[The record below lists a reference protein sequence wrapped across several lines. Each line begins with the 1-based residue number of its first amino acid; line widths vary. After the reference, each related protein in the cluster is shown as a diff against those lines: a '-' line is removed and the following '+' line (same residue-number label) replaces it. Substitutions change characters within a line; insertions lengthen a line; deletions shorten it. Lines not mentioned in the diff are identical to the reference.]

1 MKGDKDW
8 SLAEMSLSSLFLPL
22 VSTPWL
28 QGGISA
34 GSSPLTFG
42 ARQVFVV
49 CVGGWS
55 MHHRMSG
62 RTLGL
67 HLLALRST
75 CQAWQWLQILPN
87 IFEGQHGPRLRTPGL
102 GALSLGQAG
111 TRVSH
116 LPHGLPTGRADSWL
130 STNLIQLNKLLCSKA
145 FKTT

>member
-1 MKGDKDW
+1 MKGDRLVSGW
-8 SLAEMSLSSLFLPL
+8 NVPELSLSPL
-22 VSTPWL
+22 GVHSMAP
-28 QGGISA
+28 GRDFRASP
-34 GSSPLTFG
+34 PLTFG
-42 ARQVFVV
+42 TRQVFVV
-49 CVGGWS
+49 CVDGWP
-55 MHHRMSG
+55 MHHRMSS

-67 HLLALRST
+67 HLLAMRST
-75 CQAWQWLQILPN
+75 CQTWQWLQILPN
-87 IFEGQHGPRLRTPGL
+87 IFEWQHGPRLRTPGL